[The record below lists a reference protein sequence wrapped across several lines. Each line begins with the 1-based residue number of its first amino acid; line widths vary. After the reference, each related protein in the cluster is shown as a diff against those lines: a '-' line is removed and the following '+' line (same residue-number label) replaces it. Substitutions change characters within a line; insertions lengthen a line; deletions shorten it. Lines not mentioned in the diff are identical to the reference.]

1 MSALLFVFS
10 TGRLWNNSWQIVWS
24 CSEHKQGQ
32 TNQELF
38 TWDLVN
44 FIYVKF
50 FVSRVGEEGLL
61 RLWQDSLKFLTR
73 PSQNPLN
80 QVLVNFDWMTSRSLE
95 TQDLTPDS
103 KLSPRKK
110 MAYQLSVVRASR
122 CVWLFLVFV
131 LKLILKPKRK
141 LALEGA
147 FAWERV
153 E

>member
-1 MSALLFVFS
+1 MRK
-10 TGRLWNNSWQIVWS
+10 G
-24 CSEHKQGQ
+24 G
-32 TNQELF
+32 
-38 TWDLVN
+38 
-44 FIYVKF
+44 
-50 FVSRVGEEGLL
+50 G
-61 RLWQDSLKFLTR
+61 
-73 PSQNPLN
+73 N

-110 MAYQLSVVRASR
+110 MAYQLSVVRASS

-131 LKLILKPKRK
+131 LKLILKPKIK